1 MISKTDFFAQ
11 KNLADYLRQVPYDIT
26 PESLYSARKLYGKM
40 MEDEHC
46 KECYDQRVYQHF
58 LHTGKHAKD
67 EMEMLSRAL
76 HDFAIGKF
84 LDDFLEKYDP
94 HTVVGVM
101 GGHGMQRTNPTYR
114 EIVLLSKEL
123 TEYGFLMV
131 TGGGPGVMEATHL
144 GAWMAGRTVKEV
156 DKALNILAAAPEFK
170 DEGWLQTAFEVIR
183 LFPQKKYHS
192 LGIPTWLYGHEPST
206 PFATDIAKYFDNSIR
221 EDTILTVAFG
231 GIVFTPGSA
240 GTMQEVFQEAVQN
253 HYLSFGYASPMVFLG
268 RKFWTEE
275 IPVYTFLERMMQEGK
290 YKNLR
295 LFLTDSEH
303 EVVEELLKFRSEKL

>member
-156 DKALNILAAAPEFK
+156 L
-170 DEGWLQTAFEVIR
+170 
-183 LFPQKKYHS
+183 
-192 LGIPTWLYGHEPST
+192 
-206 PFATDIAKYFDNSIR
+206 
-221 EDTILTVAFG
+221 
-231 GIVFTPGSA
+231 
-240 GTMQEVFQEAVQN
+240 
-253 HYLSFGYASPMVFLG
+253 
-268 RKFWTEE
+268 
-275 IPVYTFLERMMQEGK
+275 
-290 YKNLR
+290 
-295 LFLTDSEH
+295 
-303 EVVEELLKFRSEKL
+303 